1 MGLSALLFLLVCVA
15 CSEDTASLS
24 PDLNRPGI
32 KVRTVSFG
40 AQGTTTE
47 LPAEKKIAHLAAY
60 LFSGNALV
68 RSFPDLVIGSDSIC
82 RIDAEDETGKL
93 YFLAN
98 TTSDVR
104 EQIYEQM
111 PEEEFLRLTIQNQAT
126 GNAPQIMSGTM
137 DLAPS
142 AMGTTV
148 HLQRGIARIDLEV
161 ASKSVAVNEVTI
173 THVYQAGYLLPQDDI
188 QAVPDAQQESLVRTF
203 DAAQT
208 SNVPG
213 LFYLYEQQNSQ
224 LAVKAKVTINGV
236 TQILQT
242 SLPQRIVRNFVYTL
256 RIKGTG
262 AKLEAEILTNQWE
275 AGDQEEGA
283 VNDRVSVDLQSLP
296 ANVTCE
302 GNRIYISHVGNNFS
316 FRLHKQE
323 AVNVQIS
330 SSDSHFQVTPMADP
344 TSFQVIAH
352 YLSPGVNEKWV
363 HLDVY
368 PVNEPDV
375 RIGRI
380 SLIQQANPTELTGA
394 LSFDEN
400 WRCDFDRYIDGELG
414 VFRPQ
419 PGKEIR
425 VETDDMPWLKVY
437 PEEGNRYRVVAGW
450 KPNDPDADGRTQ
462 EGKIIICNADGSE
475 PEEFFVTRQYW
486 GLPVVNVNG
495 TWWCKYNLRGNVKRF
510 EDQILVAN
518 DPAAGRDLG
527 EYLTNCT
534 DDEFLH
540 ILGDQYQGGN
550 PDGLPLRHDGS
561 SFYYEGMKASAGNF
575 GTIDPTVMAPDGF
588 EIPDYDDYRFFTA
601 NNNFNLGYGSNA
613 FNNNLGQR
621 LTFDI
626 VERDASFL
634 GGSYGPVNFYDFN
647 YNGAHLV
654 LCGLGHQYN
663 TEATAVAKMMIL
675 FATYGN
681 SGSTWL
687 IEGSSQATGTGNWY
701 KYTGQNSTKTRTIR
715 CVKTPVEYM
724 IE

>member
-161 ASKSVAVNEVTI
+161 ASKSVVVNEVTI
-173 THVYQAGYLLPQDDI
+173 AHVYQAGYLLPQDDI

-534 DDEFLH
+534 DDEFLY

-626 VERDASFL
+626 VERDATFL
-634 GGSYGPVNFYDFN
+634 GASYGPVNSYDFN
-647 YNGAHLV
+647 YNDTHFV
-654 LCGLGHQYN
+654 LCGLGHQYSVDIGN
-663 TEATAVAKMMIL
+663 IAKMFII
-675 FATYGN
+675 FGTYGN

-687 IEGSSQATGTGNWY
+687 IEGSARATGTGNWY
-701 KYTGQNSTKTRTIR
+701 KFAGQNSTKTRTIR